1 MISITLPL
9 LLKGLLAALI
19 VGFVTSSIR
28 SWVDRVFLVIML
40 TGIVGL
46 PIVQAIQI
54 NLIVIALAALMALI
68 RQRKHLHG
76 AVPPGSHEW
85 LLITIPAFLGALTGR
100 ILASQMKPGLLLGL
114 LGGYAILVGL
124 RILIIKPLSER
135 ETKAHPS
142 WFVPVSL
149 GSGILTG
156 LISAGGKP
164 FTVPLFNNAMGHHP
178 QKAYALATV
187 AVVTGAWTALGTQ
200 FVLAM
205 PDWTQL
211 VLAIYEF
218 VLVTLVALLVQKFW
232 TEKLAKIVNLCI
244 VPILILV
251 GIRFLLVA
259 IK

>member
-1 MISITLPL
+1 MISITVPL
-9 LLKGLLAALI
+9 LLRGLLAALI

-54 NLIVIALAALMALI
+54 NLIVIALAALLALLQ
-68 RQRKHLHG
+68 QRKQLHG

-85 LLITIPAFLGALTGR
+85 LLITIPALLGGVAGR
-100 ILASQMKPGLLLGL
+100 VIANQIKPTMLLGL
-114 LGGYAILVGL
+114 LGVYAILVGL
-124 RILIIKPLSER
+124 RIFIIKPLSEK

-142 WFVPVSL
+142 WFIPVSL
-149 GSGILTG
+149 GSGLLTG

-164 FTVPLFNNAMGHHP
+164 FAVPLYNNAMGHHP

-187 AVVTGAWTALGTQ
+187 AVVTAAWTALGTQ
-200 FVLAM
+200 
-205 PDWTQL
+205 L
-211 VLAIYEF
+211 VLALPSWSQLILALYEF
-218 VLVTLVALLVQKFW
+218 VLVTVVALIVQKFW
-232 TEKLAKIVNLCI
+232 TEKLAKIVNLTI
-244 VPILILV
+244 APILILV

-259 IK
+259 IR

>member
-1 MISITLPL
+1 MISITVPL
-9 LLKGLLAALI
+9 LLRGLLAALI

-54 NLIVIALAALMALI
+54 NLIVIALAALLALL
-68 RQRKHLHG
+68 RQRKQLHG

-85 LLITIPAFLGALTGR
+85 LLITIPALLGGVAGR
-100 ILASQMKPGLLLGL
+100 VIANQIKPTILLGL
-114 LGGYAILVGL
+114 LGVYAILVGL
-124 RILIIKPLSER
+124 RIFIIKPLSEK

-142 WFVPVSL
+142 WFIPVSL
-149 GSGILTG
+149 GSGLLTG

-164 FTVPLFNNAMGHHP
+164 FAVPLYNNAMGHHP

-187 AVVTGAWTALGTQ
+187 AVVTAAWTALGTQ
-200 FVLAM
+200 
-205 PDWTQL
+205 L
-211 VLAIYEF
+211 VLALPSWSQLILALYEF
-218 VLVTLVALLVQKFW
+218 VLVTVVALIVQKFW
-232 TEKLAKIVNLCI
+232 TEKLAKIVNLTI
-244 VPILILV
+244 APILILV

-259 IK
+259 IR